1 MTYLPAPYETPQQDD
16 LAATLAAV
24 LTTTVCALTAWVLG
38 SWSYS
43 TIRGL
48 VDRFAVNDPPDPTV
62 GQVEGAVVAAGWAV
76 AAFFLALGAVLV
88 LFRRGR
94 KAAVFGGLIAVGTT
108 ALAQFGFG
116 YGDAGAQVPIDN
128 WPLYW
133 GGVLVVVL
141 ALLPA
146 TGRWLGRVRRT
157 RTARSDVIGTTE
169 TGAILWPG
177 T

>member
-16 LAATLAAV
+16 LTATVAAV
-24 LTTTVCALTAWVLG
+24 LTTTVAGLTAWVLG
-38 SWSYS
+38 SWAYTS
-43 TIRGL
+43 IRSL
-48 VDRFAVNDPPDPTV
+48 YDTFTVNDPPDASS
-62 GQVEGAVVAAGWAV
+62 GQVESGLLAAGWAV
-76 AAFFLALGAVLV
+76 AAVFLGFGALFV

-94 KAAVFGGLIAVGTT
+94 KAAVLGGLIAAGTT

-116 YGDAGAQVPIDN
+116 YGDAGSAVPVTN

-133 GGVLVVVL
+133 GGVAVVVL

-146 TGRWLGRVRRT
+146 TGRWVGRSRRS
-157 RTARSDVIGTTE
+157 RKAPEVIGTTE
-169 TGAILWPG
+169 SGAILWPG

>member
-16 LAATLAAV
+16 LVATLAAV
-24 LTTTVCALTAWVLG
+24 LTTTVAGLTSWLLG
-38 SWSYS
+38 SWAYT
-43 TIRGL
+43 TIRSL
-48 VDRFAVNDPPDPTV
+48 YDVFTVNDPPDAST
-62 GQVEGAVVAAGWAV
+62 GQVESAVVAAGWGV
-76 AAFFLALGAVLV
+76 AAVFLGLGALFV

-94 KAAVFGGLIAVGTT
+94 KASVLGGLIAVGTT

-116 YGDAGAQVPIDN
+116 YGDVGAAVPIHN

-133 GGVLVVVL
+133 GGIVVVVL

-146 TGRWLGRVRRT
+146 TGRWLGRRRRT
-157 RTARSDVIGTTE
+157 RRSPEVLGTTAS
-169 TGAILWPG
+169 GAILWPG

>member
-1 MTYLPAPYETPQQDD
+1 VTYLPAPYETPQQDD

-24 LTTTVCALTAWVLG
+24 LTTTVAGLTSWVLG
-38 SWSYS
+38 SWAFSA
-43 TIRGL
+43 IRTL
-48 VDRFAVNDPPDPTV
+48 LSRFTVNDPPDPTPS
-62 GQVEGAVVAAGWAV
+62 QVESAVVAAGWAV
-76 AAFFLALGAVLV
+76 GAFFLAIGALLV

-94 KAAVFGGLIAVGTT
+94 KAAVFGGLIAAATT

-133 GGVLVVVL
+133 GGVAVVVL

-146 TGRWLGRVRRT
+146 TGRWVGRVRR
-157 RTARSDVIGTTE
+157 ARLGQPGVTGTTE

>member
-24 LTTTVCALTAWVLG
+24 LTTTVAGLTAWILG
-38 SWSYS
+38 SWAYT
-43 TIRGL
+43 TIRSL
-48 VDRFAVNDPPDPTV
+48 YDVFSANNPPAPSS
-62 GQVEGAVVAAGWAV
+62 GQLQSALVAAGWAV
-76 AAFFLALGAVLV
+76 ATVFLGLGALLV

-94 KAAVFGGLIAVGTT
+94 KAAVWGGLIAVGTT

-116 YGDAGAQVPIDN
+116 YGDTGAAVPIAN

-133 GGVLVVVL
+133 GGVAVLVL
-141 ALLPA
+141 AVLPA
-146 TGRWLGRVRRT
+146 TGRWVGRSRRS
-157 RTARSDVIGTTE
+157 RTSPEVMGTTAS
-169 TGAILWPG
+169 GAILWPG